1 MTTRKRKSRGCS
13 IEVGKMTRSYLLHLP
28 SADDCAGSW
37 PLVLVFHGR
46 LGVAKGMERL
56 TGFSDLADSE
66 GFVVAYP
73 QGVGR
78 SWNAGH
84 GAGEAALQNI
94 DDIGFIISLI
104 GRLVEESGADVR
116 RVAAVGMSAG
126 ASLVHRLACE
136 IPERISAIGAVAGTI
151 APSVAASCGSALPV
165 SVLQIHGTADP
176 IVKWD
181 GDVPLSSARMESVDE
196 TVIGWVKRNRCS
208 PNPEVEL
215 VNDSY
220 MRETYL
226 ATDGTEVTLY
236 TVLGGGHTW
245 PSGQQYLPESMIGRT
260 SHALD
265 ATKLAWD
272 FFRGHFPDED
282 SGTR

>member
-1 MTTRKRKSRGCS
+1 
-13 IEVGKMTRSYLLHLP
+13 MTRSYLLHLP
-28 SADDCAGSW
+28 PADDGARSR

-46 LGVAKGMERL
+46 LGVARGMERL

-84 GAGEAALQNI
+84 GAGQAALRDV
-94 DDIGFIISLI
+94 DDVGFVDSLI
-104 GRLVEESGADVR
+104 GLLVEESGADAR

-136 IPERISAIGAVAGTI
+136 VPERIPAIGAVAGTI
-151 APSVAASCGSALPV
+151 APSIAASCGSALPV

-196 TVIGWVKRNRCS
+196 TVIGWVKRNRCN
-208 PNPEVEL
+208 PDPEVEL
-215 VNDSY
+215 VDDSY
-220 MRETYL
+220 KRETYL

-236 TVLGGGHTW
+236 TVIGGGHTW
-245 PSGQQYLPESMIGRT
+245 PSGQQYLPESMIGPT
-260 SHALD
+260 SHVLN

-272 FFRGHFPDED
+272 FFKGHFPGE
-282 SGTR
+282 G